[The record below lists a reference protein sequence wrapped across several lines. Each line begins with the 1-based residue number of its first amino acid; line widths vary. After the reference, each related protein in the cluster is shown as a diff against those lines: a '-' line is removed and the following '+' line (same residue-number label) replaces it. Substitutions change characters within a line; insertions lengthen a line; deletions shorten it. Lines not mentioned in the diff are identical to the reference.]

1 MLEKVNKW
9 NPSLEGQKVV
19 FENLTLKSPLLER
32 IKEAQKKDDMVQ
44 KWLEKSQKEGTQDF
58 KVGTEGVLRFRDRIL
73 VPGDEGIRREILEK
87 MHRSKYTIHPEIKA
101 EHQKPSGLL
110 PPLEIPEWK
119 WQHITMDFV
128 TWLPRSQKGHDTVW
142 VVVDWLTKTAHFLL
156 MNMKYPLEKLAKLYM
171 DEIVRL
177 HGITLDLPASMSKIH
192 NVFRISILKKYHPD
206 PTHVIQ
212 LEDIE
217 VDGSLLYEEHPVK
230 VLDREV
236 KDLRNKKISLVN
248 FLWRNHD
255 VEEATWET
263 EEEMQK
269 KYLELFI

>member
-1 MLEKVNKW
+1 MEFEVGNKVFLRVK
-9 NPSLEGQKVV
+9 PMKGGVVSKKGKKLKPMYIGPFEIFQRIGKV
-19 FENLTLKSPLLER
+19 
-32 IKEAQKKDDMVQ
+32 AYQ
-44 KWLEKSQKEGTQDF
+44 
-58 KVGTEGVLRFRDRIL
+58 
-73 VPGDEGIRREILEK
+73 
-87 MHRSKYTIHPEIKA
+87 
-101 EHQKPSGLL
+101 
-110 PPLEIPEWK
+110 
-119 WQHITMDFV
+119 
-128 TWLPRSQKGHDTVW
+128 
-142 VVVDWLTKTAHFLL
+142 
-156 MNMKYPLEKLAKLYM
+156 
-171 DEIVRL
+171 
-177 HGITLDLPASMSKIH
+177 LDLPVSMSMIH
-192 NVFRISILKKYHPD
+192 NVIHVSLFKKYHPD

-217 VDGSLLYEEHPVK
+217 VDESLLYEEHPVK